1 MQINITVRN
10 QSIIDICP
18 CVVLAEDSQNYVTAV
33 FTFLTDDWDNTEKT
47 AQFQNPKT
55 GEVYE
60 SILDSSNACTVRW
73 EALSDSGDMNVA
85 VFGVNGGYRVTT
97 NMGVI
102 TVLPTLS
109 GGESDTPPSPDVYQQ
124 LLTMLGQKADNM
136 TYSDNVLKLLSGSKE
151 LARVIIAG
159 GGSSAQPD
167 WNQNDSG
174 AADYIK
180 NRPFYD
186 DTNVLLEW
194 DGNTEGL
201 VAATTTEEVGGIPA
215 GTAVAY
221 KIAEY
226 MAPESFVGATEIDS
240 DGSSLAITEED
251 IEQVD
256 GITYV
261 RGLALADKSIVAQ
274 NVSFPEAGAYTFT
287 ANDVYVSKV
296 YTGGIVKL
304 PNKYLN
310 LDTALNKESENP
322 VQNKAI
328 AAATAKVPLMV
339 RLSMGQGISFSESYD
354 TIEQALESRR
364 PVIGIVDSYKGED
377 LVLPYFDVKNNIV
390 YFDISSA
397 NTRWKYGKI
406 GRSGGGYD
414 ATEYAADLPALT
426 PDGRETNA
434 GMVVAVDENGRSY
447 ELKKLTATAVGA
459 LSGTTANS
467 WADVPELLAN
477 YDIVLYNTTYGNR
490 PEGLRPPALIVAAAT
505 ERGTRQLSILDGA
518 GQIWTGSVDLS
529 SGTITVKKVD
539 AGIQTLNLG
548 AASDVDIRELEE
560 GICRVITDSGE
571 INLNGFNGSVAG
583 SGTPVTMATYST
595 NCLYLA
601 VSREE
606 SSSGIT
612 IVVNVMDQAMPTQ
625 IVCEANGT
633 GNYAS
638 WTSTKTNIKDIC
650 LSKDNT
656 TEYTP
661 TGDYNP
667 ATKKY
672 VDDAAGNLID
682 RQMLLEKSIE
692 NYYAMRRT
700 GKVYQ
705 TKLWKFASNPT
716 STGEKL
722 MDNDGLVFEPST
734 DTEEGQDDYLNGQH
748 PLFEWVHCNY
758 IRDDDGT
765 ARPIAIEGTDGYKT
779 TGSVDVGAMQ
789 MSFWWKWD
797 ASNAEYD
804 LITISDLPHPELGL
818 KPWPECVKLDG
829 TVVPWCIGSAYV
841 SGEASDGLLRSQPG
855 LKPARSQSHNN
866 MITNYQ
872 QKGDGY
878 WGAGA
883 VRNTFQFIFNAIK
896 GNTKN
901 SQTLYQGCTNYSYQY
916 EAAVQ
921 SAESH
926 TYFPVTNAQAAS
938 LVVGSYVSVG
948 YAGNNNGAENRDRGQ
963 TTVHAYADDVKIL
976 SIETL
981 DESNMAVY
989 LDIPKEAAFN
999 TQPHVYTEDFS
1010 APIILSMMH
1019 WWSGSTDA
1027 VKGRHDGSLGSNTDS
1042 KHPYRVQG
1050 REYAVG
1056 AYIVASDTVMDLQ
1069 ADYTKHVLVAPKGVT
1084 HSSSD
1089 TTIRSTYTQIS
1100 TIPAAVSGNNS
1111 DWWIGD
1117 AGLDEGAGSWYP
1129 SAEGS
1134 SPSQG
1139 CGDRCYAGGATAT
1152 PGLREYLQG
1161 GNLWFGAGAGSVCLY
1176 AGYGL
1181 GGGLWYCAAC
1191 D

>member
-18 CVVLAEDSQNYVTAV
+18 CVVLAEDSQNYVTAA
-33 FTFLTDDWDNTEKT
+33 FTFLTDDWENTEKT

-60 SILDSSNACTVRW
+60 SILDSSNACTIRW

-136 TYSDNVLKLLSGSKE
+136 TYSDDVLKLLSGSKE
-151 LARVIIAG
+151 LARVIITG
-159 GGSSAQPD
+159 GGDSVQPD

-186 DTNVLLEW
+186 GTNVLLEW

-201 VAATTTEEVGGIPA
+201 VAATTTEEVGGTPA
-215 GTAVAY
+215 GTAIAY

-226 MAPESFVGATEIDS
+226 MDPESFIGATEIDS
-240 DGSSLAITEED
+240 DGSSLVITEEE
-251 IEQVD
+251 ITQAE

-261 RGLALADKSIVAQ
+261 GALLLTDKAVVAQ
-274 NVSFPEAGAYTFT
+274 NVNFPEAGTYTST
-287 ANDVYVSKV
+287 VSDPYVSKI

-304 PNKYLN
+304 PNKYLD
-310 LDTALNKESENP
+310 LDTALNEDSENP
-322 VQNKAI
+322 VQNKAV

-339 RLSMGQGISFSESYD
+339 RMYLGQGVSFSESYD
-354 TIEQALESRR
+354 TISQALENER
-364 PVIGIVDSYKGED
+364 PVIGIVDYSGGRD
-377 LVLPYFDVKNNIV
+377 LVLPYWNKGTNTV
-390 YFDISSA
+390 YFDISSGNA
-397 NTRWKYGKI
+397 SWKYAII
-406 GRSGGGYD
+406 GRDRYGYNV
-414 ATEYAADLPALT
+414 TEYAADLPALT

-434 GMVVAVDENGRSY
+434 GCVIIVGSTGTKY
-447 ELKKLTATAVGA
+447 QLKKLNATDVGA

-477 YDIVLYNTTYGNR
+477 YDTVLYETGAGNP
-490 PEGLRPPALIVAAAT
+490 PEGLRPPALIVAAAI
-505 ERGTRQLSILDGA
+505 EKGTRQLSILDGA

-539 AGIQTLNLG
+539 TGIQTMDLG
-548 AASDVDIRELEE
+548 ATSDVDIRELEE

-571 INLNGFNGSVAG
+571 INLNGFSGSVAG
-583 SGTPVTMATYST
+583 SGTSVTMATYPT

-612 IVVNVMDQAMPTQ
+612 IVVNVLDQAMPTQ

-638 WTSTKTNIKDIC
+638 WTSTKTDIKDIC

-672 VDDAAGNLID
+672 VDDAVGNLID
-682 RQMLLEKSIE
+682 RQMFLEKSIE

-722 MDNDGLVFEPST
+722 MDNAGLVFEPST

-779 TGSVDVGAMQ
+779 TGAVDVGAMQ

-797 ASNAEYD
+797 TSNAEYD

-829 TVVPWCIGSAYV
+829 TVVPWCIGSAYI
-841 SGEASDGLLRSQPG
+841 SGEASDGKLRSQPG
-855 LKPARSQSHNN
+855 LKPARNQSYNN

-883 VRNTFQFIFNAIK
+883 VRNTFQIIFNAIK

-901 SQTLYQGCTNYSYQY
+901 SQNLFAGCTNYNLQY
-916 EAAVQ
+916 EAAIQ

-948 YAGNNNGAENRDRGQ
+948 YAGNNNGTENRDRSQ
-963 TTVHAYADDVKIL
+963 ATIHAYADNVKIL
-976 SIETL
+976 SIEPL
-981 DESNMAVY
+981 DENNMAVY
-989 LDIPKEAAFN
+989 LDIPEEAAFN

-1010 APIILSMMH
+1010 APIILSTMH

-1056 AYIVASDTVMDLQ
+1056 TYIVASDTVMDLQ

-1089 TTIRSTYTQIS
+1089 TTIRSTYTQIG
-1100 TIPAAVSGNNS
+1100 TIPAVVAGNNS

-1117 AGLDEGAGSWYP
+1117 AGLDEGTGSWYP

-1134 SPSQG
+1134 SSSQG

-1152 PGLREYLQG
+1152 SGLREYLQG
-1161 GNLWFGAGAGSVCLY
+1161 GHLGYGSSAGSVCL
-1176 AGYGL
+1176 AAWHWL
-1181 GGGLWYCAAC
+1181 GNGNWDFAAC